1 MFAGMTGCS
10 MDERFDG
17 MRVAK
22 RPLGVPVLDDAIAS
36 LEGSIVDSK
45 TVGSHSVIFVQI
57 ESIATRD
64 DGDGLVYFGRQFH
77 QLAREAA

>member
-1 MFAGMTGCS
+1 
-10 MDERFDG
+10 
-17 MRVAK
+17 
-22 RPLGVPVLDDAIAS
+22 
-36 LEGSIVDSK
+36 
-45 TVGSHSVIFVQI
+45 VIFVQI